1 MMPENDSELEMRQ
14 LSLGRRVD
22 GFHVVSLTTE
32 LSSATQAVES
42 LLTQLQIA
50 QRRPPDFATL
60 HYGAGR
66 DAAEVMGVLGKT
78 FERTALHGGSSC
90 RGVMSGDGAAFG
102 KDDAIGIFAIWDS
115 EGQYGT
121 ATEPVAD
128 DGRAAAAKATR
139 LALNRAGRPGEA
151 PELVWLTSAPGH
163 EEAVLD
169 GIKDVI
175 GRPALIFGGSSADN
189 DVTGKWSQI
198 TAEGVTPDSIVVSV
212 LFPSVPVSYSFESGY
227 APTGHVGTATRVT
240 GRVLAEIDGRPA
252 SHVYAEWTGLPMH
265 PDDGHVSILAQ
276 ATMHPLGF
284 RSANISGIPFHVLA
298 HPSVAHADGRL
309 ELFADITE
317 GEEVWLMTGSED
329 SLVNRAG
336 RVASMSRAQLAG
348 SKVSGALMV
357 YCGGCMLAVSHRMD
371 DVASGVGSALADAP
385 FLGIFTFGEQGETH
399 TGDSEHG
406 NLMISCI
413 SFGVRET
420 PGDSHM

>member
-1 MMPENDSELEMRQ
+1 MVSESDSEFKVKH
-14 LSLGRRVD
+14 LSVDGRVD
-22 GFHVVSLTTE
+22 TFRAVSVTTE
-32 LSSATQAVES
+32 LSSTTHAMQSLQA
-42 LLTQLQIA
+42 QLRIE

-66 DAAEVMGVLGKT
+66 DAAEIMSTLGNA

-90 RGVMSGDGAAFG
+90 RGVMSGDGVAFG
-102 KDDAIGIFAIWDS
+102 NGDAIGIFAIWDS
-115 EGQYGT
+115 SGQYGT
-121 ATEPVAD
+121 AAEPIAG

-139 LALNRAGRPGEA
+139 LALDRAGRSGEA

-189 DVTGKWSQI
+189 DVTGEWSQI
-198 TAEGVTPDSIVVSV
+198 TAEGVTQDSVVVSV
-212 LFPSVPVSYSFESGY
+212 LFPSVSVSYSFESGY

-252 SHVYAEWTGLPMH
+252 SHVYSEWIGSTMH
-265 PDDGHVSILAQ
+265 PDDGYVSILAQ
-276 ATMHPLGF
+276 ATMYPLGF
-284 RSANISGIPFHVLA
+284 KSANISGIPFHVLA

-317 GEEVWLMTGSED
+317 GEEVCLMTGSED

-336 RVASMSRAQLAG
+336 RVASMSRAQLAEG
-348 SKVSGALMV
+348 KVSGALMV

-413 SFGVRET
+413 SFGVSDA
-420 PGDSHM
+420 PGDAYN

>member
-1 MMPENDSELEMRQ
+1 MSENDNEMRVNKP
-14 LSLGRRVD
+14 SLGPRVD
-22 GFHVVSLTTE
+22 GFHVASLTTE
-32 LSSATQAVES
+32 LSSTTDAMQS
-42 LLTQLQIA
+42 LKAQLQLQ

-66 DAAEVMGVLGKT
+66 DAAEIVGVLGKA
-78 FERTALHGGSSC
+78 FEGTALHGGSSC
-90 RGVMSGDGAAFG
+90 RGVMSGGGVAFG

-115 EGQYGT
+115 DGQYGT
-121 ATEPVAD
+121 ATEPIAG

-139 LALNRAGRPGEA
+139 LALDRAGRSGEA

-189 DVTGKWSQI
+189 DVAGTWSQI
-198 TAEGVTPDSIVVSV
+198 TAEGVTGDSIVVSV
-212 LFPSVPVSYSFESGY
+212 LFPSVPVSHSFESGY
-227 APTGHVGTATRVT
+227 APTGRVGTATRVT

-252 SHVYAEWTGLPMH
+252 SHVYSEWTGLPMH
-265 PDDGHVSILAQ
+265 PDDEHVSILAQ

-284 RSANISGIPFHVLA
+284 RAANISGIPFHVLA

-309 ELFADITE
+309 ELFADIPE

-336 RVASMSRAQLAG
+336 RVASMSRSQLVG
-348 SKVSGALMV
+348 GKMSGALMI

-371 DVASGVGSALADAP
+371 DVASGVGLALADSP

-413 SFGVRET
+413 SFGVNEAL
-420 PGDSHM
+420 GDSYM

>member
-1 MMPENDSELEMRQ
+1 MPENKSEIGVNRPP
-14 LSLGRRVD
+14 LGDRVD
-22 GFHVVSLTTE
+22 GFHVASLTTE
-32 LSSATQAVES
+32 LSSTVDALQSLQA
-42 LLTQLQIA
+42 QLWLE
-50 QRRPPDFATL
+50 QRRSPDFATL

-66 DAAEVMGVLGKT
+66 DAAEVMAMLGKA
-78 FERTALHGGSSC
+78 FKETALHGGSSC
-90 RGVMSGDGAAFG
+90 RGVISGDGAAFG
-102 KDDAIGIFAIWDS
+102 KDDAIGIFAIWDPD
-115 EGQYGT
+115 GQYGT
-121 ATEPVAD
+121 ATEPIAD

-139 LALNRAGRPGEA
+139 LALDRAGRPGEA

-189 DVTGKWSQI
+189 DGTGKWSQI

-212 LFPSVPVSYSFESGY
+212 LFPSVPVSYSFENGY
-227 APTGHVGTATRVT
+227 APTDQVGIATRVA
-240 GRVLAEIDGRPA
+240 GRVLVEIDSRPA
-252 SHVYAEWTGLPMH
+252 SHVYSEWTGLPMH
-265 PDDGHVSILAQ
+265 PDDEHVSILAQ

-284 RSANISGIPFHVLA
+284 KSASISGIPFHVLA
-298 HPSVAHADGRL
+298 HPSVAHVDGRL
-309 ELFADITE
+309 ELFADIAE
-317 GEEVWLMTGSED
+317 GEEIRLMTGSED

-348 SKVSGALMV
+348 GKVSGALMI
-357 YCGGCMLAVSHRMD
+357 YCGGCMLAVSHRMN
-371 DVASGVGSALADAP
+371 DVASGVRSALNDAP

-413 SFGVRET
+413 SFGVNEAPDRSYT
-420 PGDSHM
+420 